1 MVHYIYIYI
10 KSCIICQQC
19 CHVLSDASDIVTSF
33 DVSSVAISHQQH
45 CHASFDASNVVMC
58 HLMPLKK
65 QKQILGGEKLCS
77 GKRSL
82 VAMVTRT
89 QIAVDKCCHSIHILC
104 ISSSYVVILFISF
117 YSYPVYLFIVCC
129 HSIHILCISS
139 WYVVILFI
147 SCVSPSYVVILFISC
162 VSLHGMLSFYSYP
175 VYLFMVCCHSIH
187 ILCISIVVILF
198 ISCVS
203 LHGMLSFYSYPVY
216 LFMVCCHS
224 IHILCGSSSF
234 VILFRSYVSLHHMCR
249 MLCCLSSFCYSV
261 HI

>member
-1 MVHYIYIYI
+1 MVHYIYI

-45 CHASFDASNVVMC
+45 CHALFDASNVVMC

-82 VAMVTRT
+82 IAMVTRT

-104 ISSSYVVILFISF
+104 ISS
-117 YSYPVYLFIVCC
+117 
-129 HSIHILCISS
+129 

-147 SCVSPSYVVILFISC
+147 SCVALR
-162 VSLHGMLSFYSYP
+162 HLSFCSDPMCLY
-175 VYLFMVCCHSIH
+175 I
-187 ILCISIVVILF
+187 I
-198 ISCVS
+198 CVEC
-203 LHGMLSFYSYPVY
+203 L
-216 LFMVCCHS
+216 
-224 IHILCGSSSF
+224 
-234 VILFRSYVSLHHMCR
+234 R
-249 MLCCLSSFCYSV
+249 MSTPSKPKIRV
-261 HI
+261 

>member
-1 MVHYIYIYI
+1 MCVYIYI

-19 CHVLSDASDIVTSF
+19 CHVLSDASDIVMSF
-33 DVSSVAISHQQH
+33 DVGSVAISHQQH
-45 CHASFDASNVVMC
+45 CHALFDASNVVMC

-104 ISSSYVVILFISF
+104 ISS
-117 YSYPVYLFIVCC
+117 
-129 HSIHILCISS
+129 
-139 WYVVILFI
+139 W
-147 SCVSPSYVVILFISC
+147 YVVILFISC

-175 VYLFMVCCHSIH
+175 VYLHH
-187 ILCISIVVILF
+187 
-198 ISCVS
+198 
-203 LHGMLSFYSYPVY
+203 MLSFYSYPVY

-224 IHILCGSSSF
+224 IHILCISSWYV
-234 VILFRSYVSLHHMCR
+234 VILFISCVALRHL
-249 MLCCLSSFCYSV
+249 SFCSDPMCLYIICVECYVAFHHFVTLFISDMSHYIPV
-261 HI
+261 IL

>member
-1 MVHYIYIYI
+1 MRFCELMHINYCYVCQCACVCVCVCVYIYI

-33 DVSSVAISHQQH
+33 DVGSVAISHQQH
-45 CHASFDASNVVMC
+45 CHALFDASNVVMC

-104 ISSSYVVILFISF
+104 ISSSCVVILFISCVSLHRMLSFYSYPVYVFIVCCHSIHIILFISCVSLHHMLSF

-129 HSIHILCISS
+129 HSI
-139 WYVVILFI
+139 Y
-147 SCVSPSYVVILFISC
+147 
-162 VSLHGMLSFYSYP
+162 
-175 VYLFMVCCHSIH
+175 
-187 ILCISIVVILF
+187 
-198 ISCVS
+198 
-203 LHGMLSFYSYPVY
+203 
-216 LFMVCCHS
+216 
-224 IHILCGSSSF
+224 ILCGSSSF